1 MERSMLS
8 SEDFEHWCANLEL
21 PTAGRD
27 TVARVRASQPSR
39 SVSSRCRNV
48 VGRFPSRKMGVTIQ
62 FESHTV
68 ELAAIFE
75 LEHDRDVLEYYDQ
88 PPPIKLTYHTPA
100 GRAVTAIHTPDFFVI
115 RSERAGWEECKTERR
130 LQALAEAQPERYRL
144 DAGTWQCPPG
154 ERIASAV
161 GLYYRLRSS
170 AGIDWVFQ
178 RNLRFLADYLSPLGD
193 PVADASHREIL
204 SLVPERGQAILIEM
218 LDQLCE
224 TRVGELYA
232 LIARGDLYVDLQGS
246 ALAEPARVRVY
257 RSEAVARAVE
267 GARASVGANAPFL
280 DCVPGQRLVWDG
292 RPWTIANVG
301 EQAVWLVDD
310 ERRLVELTQNS
321 LEDLVAANVVTPVG
335 VRSPHVDGGRDL
347 LAGAHP
353 DDLAEALVRL
363 DAVDRYRRGEGTGM
377 HALRT
382 VQSWATRWRH
392 AEAIHGAGLVGLI
405 PRRRARGNRNPRLRP
420 EARALLDEAIRTRY
434 ETPRQVARVRVH
446 EALVLACDGGG
457 LAPPSYKTVCTA
469 IRNRS
474 GADQVRAR
482 QGQRAAY
489 QVEPFY
495 WELEMTTP
503 RHGDRPFEIVH
514 IDHTEFGVELVDPE
528 TCKPLGRPWVTL
540 CTDACSRRVL
550 ALACLYDSPSY
561 RSCMMVLR
569 DLVRRHLRFPDTIVV
584 DNGREFDSVYF
595 ETLLARFRTTKKSRP
610 PGAPR
615 FGSVC
620 ERLFGTSSSELIN
633 TLLGNTQIARR
644 ERAGAA
650 SGVPKQQAVWTL
662 PEFGRFLRA
671 WAFEV
676 YDTREHVAL
685 GASPR
690 DAFAMGLARAGRRD
704 SRIVPYDEPFRMLTM
719 PSTPKGT
726 ARVVAGRGVRIRSVY
741 YWATTDVFRNP
752 RIEGTDVPVRYDPLD
767 AGVAYAYVESRW
779 VRCVSELYASL
790 RGRSEREIELASLEI
805 RKRREGPSRQRTEAV
820 RQLAVFLNSVEAVE
834 LLQLQ
839 RTRDQQTRATLAD
852 AEVNQ
857 SSDQAAPEAAEP
869 APARPKAKPQP
880 RPRTARGP
888 ALSEYEPY

>member
-1 MERSMLS
+1 MLT
-8 SEDFEHWCANLEL
+8 SEDFELWCADINLS
-21 PTAGRD
+21 PAGRD
-27 TVARVRASQPSR
+27 TVAQIRASQPSR

-48 VGRFPSRKMGVTIQ
+48 VGRFPSQKMGVTIQ

-68 ELAAIFE
+68 ELAAIYE

-88 PPPIKLTYHTPA
+88 PPPIKLSYHTPA
-100 GRAVTAIHTPDFFVI
+100 GRSVTATHTPDFFVL

-130 LQALAEAQPERYRL
+130 LRALSVAQPERYRL
-144 DAGTWQCPPG
+144 DAGTWQCAPG
-154 ERIASAV
+154 DRVASAL

-178 RNLRFLADYLSPLGD
+178 RNLRFLADYLSST
-193 PVADASHREIL
+193 ADSIADDLRLEIL
-204 SLVPERGQAILIEM
+204 SLVPEHGPVNLFAIL
-218 LDQLCE
+218 DHF
-224 TRVGELYA
+224 GEGRAGEVYS
-232 LIARGDLYVDLQGS
+232 LIARGDLYVDLTAG
-246 ALAEPARVRVY
+246 ALVEPSRVRVY
-257 RSEAVARAVE
+257 RSEVVARAVE
-267 GARASVGANAPFL
+267 DAEVQAGAIATL
-280 DCVPGQRLVWDG
+280 LECVPGRRLVWDG
-292 RPWTIANVG
+292 RPWTIANAG
-301 EQAVWLVDD
+301 ERAVWLVDD
-310 ERRLVELTQNS
+310 ERRLAEIARTS
-321 LEDLVAANVVTPVG
+321 LDNLVSSGAVVPVG
-335 VRSPHVDGGRDL
+335 ESAPHTDGGRDL
-347 LAGAHP
+347 LAAAHP

-363 DAVDRYRRGEGTGM
+363 DVVDRYRRGEGTGV
-377 HALRT
+377 HARRT
-382 VQSWATRWRH
+382 VQAWATRWRR
-392 AEAIHGAGLVGLI
+392 AESVHGAGLVGLI
-405 PRRRARGNRNPRLRP
+405 PRRHARGNRKPKLCP
-420 EARALLDEAIRTRY
+420 EARALLDDAIRTRY

-446 EALVLACDGGG
+446 EAIVLACDGEG
-457 LAPPSYKTVCTA
+457 LVPPSYKTVCTE
-469 IRNRS
+469 IRKRS

-482 QGQRAAY
+482 EGKRAAY

-514 IDHTEFGVELVDPE
+514 IDHTEFGVELVDSE
-528 TCKPLGRPWVTL
+528 TGKLLGRPWVTL

-650 SGVPKQQAVWTL
+650 SGVPKRQAVWTL

-690 DAFAMGLARAGRRD
+690 DAFAMGLARSGRRD
-704 SRIVPYDEPFRMLTM
+704 SRIVPYDETFRMLTL
-719 PSTPKGT
+719 PSTSKGT
-726 ARVVAGRGVRIRSVY
+726 ARVVAGRGIRIRSIY
-741 YWATTDVFRNP
+741 YWAVTDVFRSP

-767 AGVAYAYVESRW
+767 AGVAYAYVASRW
-779 VRCVSELYASL
+779 VRCVSEHYASL
-790 RGRSEREIELASLEI
+790 RGRSEREIELASLEL
-805 RKRREGPSRQRTEAV
+805 RKRREGPCRQRPEAI
-820 RQLAVFLNSVEAVE
+820 RQLAAFLGSVEAAE
-834 LLQLQ
+834 SLQLQ
-839 RTRDQQTRATLAD
+839 RKRDQQTRVTLAD
-852 AEVNQ
+852 AEANQ
-857 SSDQAAPEAAEP
+857 SGDGAASEAAEP
-869 APARPKAKPQP
+869 TPAAPRAKRRM

-888 ALSEYEPY
+888 ALTEFEQY